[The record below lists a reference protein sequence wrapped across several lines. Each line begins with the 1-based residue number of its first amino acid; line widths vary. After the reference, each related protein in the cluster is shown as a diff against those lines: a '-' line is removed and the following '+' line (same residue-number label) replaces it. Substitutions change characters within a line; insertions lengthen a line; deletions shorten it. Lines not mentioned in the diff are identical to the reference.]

1 MEKIDLH
8 IHSINS
14 DGELNIYEIIK
25 LATKNGCYKISIT
38 DHDFID
44 DYSSLVESQLLEVI
58 NGIEFNC
65 SIKGMHI
72 LGYGIKN
79 IDNIKKVL
87 NNLHSENQDVAIKLI
102 EKLHNK
108 GFNISVQQLIA
119 YLEVKNINYSFLDKR
134 HVVKYLIENKYT
146 KDVYETYKNLI
157 GRGTD
162 LYIPLKKIEP
172 KEVLDLIHYNGGV
185 SVLAHPFTLNYNN
198 EDLLSIIKKQ
208 LNNGLDGIEIINGNI
223 KNEGTDYYNKIAKD
237 LNMLRTIGSDFHSSN
252 SRTIGVNYEG
262 EIYPELIEKI
272 KSRKV

>member
-1 MEKIDLH
+1 MC
-8 IHSINS
+8 SS
-14 DGELNIYEIIK
+14 DI
-25 LATKNGCYKISIT
+25 
-38 DHDFID
+38 
-44 DYSSLVESQLLEVI
+44 
-58 NGIEFNC
+58 
-65 SIKGMHI
+65 
-72 LGYGIKN
+72 
-79 IDNIKKVL
+79 
-87 NNLHSENQDVAIKLI
+87 
-102 EKLHNK
+102 
-108 GFNISVQQLIA
+108 
-119 YLEVKNINYSFLDKR
+119 
-134 HVVKYLIENKYT
+134 
-146 KDVYETYKNLI
+146 
-157 GRGTD
+157 
-162 LYIPLKKIEP
+162 KKIEP